1 MSLADFI
8 DINQF
13 SNFGPISGL
22 INMVLEIL
30 SLLVVFQHQIIGP
43 LGLIWHVVPC
53 SDPITFIGPF
63 SSHKLHLLNVFTL
76 IIDNLAGL
84 VIRVVSHPCAVIEI
98 NEEINVSIVKTTMKD
113 PIVSSFLSYIF
124 SIYSLVNILLGFSSY
139 PTRCFG
145 LGSPPSPVDSTLRDA
160 FAGIKSLFMDR
171 LSLI

>member
-30 SLLVVFQHQIIGP
+30 SILVVFQHQIIGP
-43 LGLIWHVVPC
+43 LGLIWHVVPY
-53 SDPITFIGPF
+53 SDPIRFIGPF

-84 VIRVVSHPCAVIEI
+84 VIRVLVIL
-98 NEEINVSIVKTTMKD
+98 VPSLRSMK
-113 PIVSSFLSYIF
+113 
-124 SIYSLVNILLGFSSY
+124 
-139 PTRCFG
+139 R
-145 LGSPPSPVDSTLRDA
+145 STSA
-160 FAGIKSLFMDR
+160 
-171 LSLI
+171 